1 MSANNANLD
10 KVKNMSSDESNPG
23 VNSGAPEKGGVEFDS
38 ANIKKQD
45 QAKMFTKVEG
55 AEKRAREA
63 AREEAAEKR
72 ADERLKNAEAAE
84 RRREEKE
91 AKLVAAAK
99 KDAERAQKH
108 KVRRAIVKLLGI
120 IVVLFLIIFPIVWIK
135 ILAPKASDKKFDE
148 CMKAYV
154 ALDSQARK
162 EYSKTGSAA
171 SAIKI
176 FESEMQKAEKG
187 EELAASKIRYAE
199 LLLVLYG
206 DDASTHVIKRSIDES
221 LRNAKTD
228 YQKRTILQ
236 TAIAI
241 LERFDDPE
249 VSKYKDQLD
258 KIPNNEIKADAE
270 NGR

>member
-108 KVRRAIVKLLGI
+108 KVRRR
-120 IVVLFLIIFPIVWIK
+120 VLF
-135 ILAPKASDKKFDE
+135 ILVAMVLLYVTAMVISKVYYRNSDEYSNKRYDE
-148 CMKAYV
+148 AMSEYATYYIEMEDRFNNGEN
-154 ALDSQARK
+154 LDSLLEEYDAKVQAERDDEARLVGELSFSEFSLRYANGLRGGARRLHDAK
-162 EYSKTGSAA
+162 RFAKTQEQEEMAEYVKCLIYSDVVKD
-171 SAIKI
+171 KW
-176 FESEMQKAEKG
+176 EEECKG
-187 EELAASKIRYAE
+187 EETE
-199 LLLVLYG
+199 
-206 DDASTHVIKRSIDES
+206 
-221 LRNAKTD
+221 
-228 YQKRTILQ
+228 
-236 TAIAI
+236 
-241 LERFDDPE
+241 ER
-249 VSKYKDQLD
+249 
-258 KIPNNEIKADAE
+258 
-270 NGR
+270 